1 MLAVE
6 QLVIINRA
14 TKCCPLGLV
23 CGSRSMSL
31 FRHVVEWGGV
41 LRDLVYPPQCLACGG
56 ELVEQGPR
64 RFCDLCRYELALF
77 SGPYC
82 DRCGVPRPFEIPGS
96 KGCGHCLN
104 QRFRFDAAIA
114 LGPYDGLL
122 RDLVL
127 ATKRPHGELKTLGLG
142 HLLMELRGEE
152 LRNCHV
158 DVVCGVAMH
167 WRRRLRRLACG
178 PALLAELIARELRV
192 PYAATLVTRRRST
205 VPQFQLPRSQ
215 RRQNVRRAFALGRGH
230 RLNAPHVLLVDDI
243 LTTGATCSE
252 IARVLKRGGARRV
265 TVAVLARSF
274 AGSDRTPTVPLETG
288 SLESGLP
295 VVKESQ
301 E

>member
-1 MLAVE
+1 
-6 QLVIINRA
+6 
-14 TKCCPLGLV
+14 
-23 CGSRSMSL
+23 MSL
-31 FRHVVEWGGV
+31 YRRVVEWGSV

-56 ELVEQGPR
+56 EFVEPGPW
-64 RFCDLCRYELALF
+64 RFCELCRFELGVFAG
-77 SGPYC
+77 STC
-82 DRCGVPRPFEIPGS
+82 DRCGAPRPFEMPGA
-96 KGCGHCLN
+96 KGCGHCFN
-104 QRFRFDAAIA
+104 QRFRFDRAIA

-127 ATKRPHGELKTLGLG
+127 ATKRPQGETKTIGLG
-142 HLLMELRGEE
+142 HLLMESRGEE
-152 LRNCHV
+152 LRNCHI

-178 PALLAELIARELRV
+178 PALLAESMARELRV

-215 RRQNVRRAFALGRGH
+215 RRQNVRHAFAMGRGH
-230 RLNAPHVLLVDDI
+230 RLNAAHVLLVDDI

-274 AGSDRTPTVPLETG
+274 AGSDRPPLV
-288 SLESGLP
+288 SLEARPRESGLP
-295 VVKESQ
+295 VPRESQ